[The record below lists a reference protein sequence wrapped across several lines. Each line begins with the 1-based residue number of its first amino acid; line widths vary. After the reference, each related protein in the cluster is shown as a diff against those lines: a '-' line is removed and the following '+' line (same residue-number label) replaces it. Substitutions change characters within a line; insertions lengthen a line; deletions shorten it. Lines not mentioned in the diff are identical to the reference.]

1 MPAESD
7 IKDLE
12 RRIAALEKK
21 EKPSEPKKK
30 REPSEYNKFMAQYIK
45 EQKEKGS
52 KKSHTELF
60 TEASGA
66 WTSSKKTSS

>member
-1 MPAESD
+1 MTTGPD

-21 EKPSEPKKK
+21 EKPIELKKK

-45 EQKEKGS
+45 EQKEKGT
-52 KKSHTELF
+52 KKSHAELF
-60 TEASGA
+60 TEASSA
-66 WTSSKKTSS
+66 WTSSKK